1 MYDQRIRD
9 QVESRD
15 ERQRR
20 REIRRQ
26 SLGTSPPEGGETDN
40 SMKRSRDCASNP
52 SELDKHKDPVDY
64 GFELSG
70 QSTEAKSTLVSYSRQ
85 DDTSEIFCMEAMF
98 PTINDEDREPLA
110 VYKAVAD
117 PDVMYLHQAMKEED
131 KEDFIEAMHKE
142 VKDQK
147 DNGNFI
153 IVRKD
158 QVPRDKTILKSVW
171 QMRRKRDI
179 RTRAIKKY
187 KARLNIDGSRMI
199 KGIDYDKTYAPV
211 AKWSTIRLILSLA
224 AVHNWH
230 TRQLDYV
237 LAFPQA
243 PVERELYMEVP
254 KGFVIEDGKSEDYLL
269 KIKRNIYGQKQA
281 GRVWNR
287 YLVNKLTK
295 ELGFKQSS
303 VDECLFYRGN
313 VLYALYTDDS
323 ILAGPSKQEVD
334 KIIKQ
339 MREIKLD
346 ITDEGDVEDFLGVNI
361 EKLPNGK
368 IKLSQ
373 PHLIDQILK
382 DLNMSND
389 NVKIKDTPAASSN
402 ILCKYKSSED
412 FDNSFHYRSVIGKLN
427 YLEKCTRP
435 DIAYAAHQCARF
447 TEAPKVEH
455 AKAVRWLARYLKGTR
470 DEGIILEPDESKHL
484 NMYVDADFAGNW
496 NRDEAEERDNA
507 RSRHGYAIT
516 YMNCPIVW
524 KSQMQTEIALSSTES
539 EYIGLSQGLREA
551 IPLMR
556 ILDEMKTHGMPI
568 EDSTSKVYCR
578 VFEDNSGALEM
589 AKVHKY
595 RPRTKH
601 INVKY
606 HHFRDHVS
614 DGSIKL
620 YPISTTAQ
628 PADIFTKPLPRE
640 LFIRHRYRLMGW

>member
-1 MYDQRIRD
+1 
-9 QVESRD
+9 
-15 ERQRR
+15 
-20 REIRRQ
+20 
-26 SLGTSPPEGGETDN
+26 
-40 SMKRSRDCASNP
+40 
-52 SELDKHKDPVDY
+52 
-64 GFELSG
+64 
-70 QSTEAKSTLVSYSRQ
+70 
-85 DDTSEIFCMEAMF
+85 
-98 PTINDEDREPLA
+98 
-110 VYKAVAD
+110 
-117 PDVMYLHQAMKEED
+117 
-131 KEDFIEAMHKE
+131 
-142 VKDQK
+142 
-147 DNGNFI
+147 
-153 IVRKD
+153 
-158 QVPRDKTILKSVW
+158 
-171 QMRRKRDI
+171 
-179 RTRAIKKY
+179 
-187 KARLNIDGSRMI
+187 MI
-199 KGIDYDKTYAPV
+199 KGIDYNETYAPV

-606 HHFRDHVS
+606 NHFRDHVS